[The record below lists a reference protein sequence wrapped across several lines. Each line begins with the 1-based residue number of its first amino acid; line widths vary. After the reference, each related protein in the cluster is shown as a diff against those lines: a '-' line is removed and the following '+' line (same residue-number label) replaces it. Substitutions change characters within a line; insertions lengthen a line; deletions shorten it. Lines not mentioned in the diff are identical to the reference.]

1 MIVLNKY
8 SDIYKVANNTRE
20 FIINVSKLSIKQ
32 RLRVIDFLCGLSF
45 INGSLKKL
53 DVNTYK
59 CIY

>member
-8 SDIYKVANNTRE
+8 SDIYKVANNKRE